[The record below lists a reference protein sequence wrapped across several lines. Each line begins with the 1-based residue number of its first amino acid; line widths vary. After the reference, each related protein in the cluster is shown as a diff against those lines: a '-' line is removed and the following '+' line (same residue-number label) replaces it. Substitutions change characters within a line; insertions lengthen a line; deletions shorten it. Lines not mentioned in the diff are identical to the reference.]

1 MSQHEFTT
9 ICEEVY
15 QLQVKNNPIYKKW
28 VQLIDQHLEKGH
40 YPFLPIN
47 QFKQNEVKTGI
58 WQAEK
63 KFESSSTT
71 GTGVSIHQINSLA
84 FYEQLS
90 QIGFENEFGP
100 LRKLTILA
108 LLPGY
113 LERNNSSLVHMVNS
127 FIKQAKSGGFYIKN
141 FKELNDQLSRPYASE
156 NKVILFGVSHALL
169 DFAEQFP
176 QNKNPNLTIIETGGM
191 KGLRKEIDKSEMHS
205 ILIANLGINQIQGE
219 YGMTELL
226 SQAYSKSDGIYQC
239 PPWMKIVI
247 SDIND
252 PFKILP
258 MNKRGRINVIDL
270 ANCDTCSFI
279 ATDDLGVKL
288 SVNWFKVLGRV
299 QDSEARG
306 CNQLY
311 V

>member
-1 MSQHEFTT
+1 
-9 ICEEVY
+9 
-15 QLQVKNNPIYKKW
+15 
-28 VQLIDQHLEKGH
+28 
-40 YPFLPIN
+40 
-47 QFKQNEVKTGI
+47 
-58 WQAEK
+58 
-63 KFESSSTT
+63 
-71 GTGVSIHQINSLA
+71 
-84 FYEQLS
+84 
-90 QIGFENEFGP
+90 
-100 LRKLTILA
+100 
-108 LLPGY
+108 
-113 LERNNSSLVHMVNS
+113 
-127 FIKQAKSGGFYIKN
+127 
-141 FKELNDQLSRPYASE
+141 
-156 NKVILFGVSHALL
+156 L